1 MVAIRNTNRKILDGS
16 CEKKTAKT
24 EGKVEKGNKKHAER
38 IIVNIA
44 TVEQN

>member
-16 CEKKTAKT
+16 CEKTAKT